1 MKNIIIIIICSF
13 FLGCTN
19 AKINF
24 YEKDFYGNSIK
35 IPVFLQHNT
44 NKENLKYYCKNN
56 FYLRDSLGVTFFE
69 ARLCNYRS
77 TDNSE
82 YNFEFLKKIVEDNA
96 TQMKDEI
103 PEMDIL
109 SVVSTK
115 REEFFLY
122 EIIRASND
130 RYSKIVFITFESNFI
145 YINYETEIKREE
157 TLEYLNTLTQQFKRK
172 EIIKNIV
179 LPRNTDSCNYCHK
192 VLLYW

>member
-77 TDNSE
+77 TDNLE
-82 YNFEFLKKIVEDNA
+82 YNFEFLNMIVYYNVRQMIDKITV
-96 TQMKDEI
+96 
-103 PEMDIL
+103 MDIL
-109 SVVSTK
+109 SIVS
-115 REEFFLY
+115 
-122 EIIRASND
+122 IIM
-130 RYSKIVFITFESNFI
+130 
-145 YINYETEIKREE
+145 
-157 TLEYLNTLTQQFKRK
+157 
-172 EIIKNIV
+172 
-179 LPRNTDSCNYCHK
+179 
-192 VLLYW
+192 